1 MSLAM
6 TQIAR
11 RRANQLGNFVRVLE
25 FGAIHF
31 YYRARIAKE
40 NFRGRFDNARF
51 ARAGRAQKQ
60 QVADGPSRRV
70 QSRAKDLIEVYE
82 RLNALFLA
90 DDLGAHGGVE
100 VTRIVAWDRRINL
113 TVAAG
118 LLVFSTPSA

>member
-82 RLNALFLA
+82 RLNSLFLA
-90 DDLGAHGGVE
+90 DDLGALAVVQDPRMAPWDLRIQ
-100 VTRIVAWDRRINL
+100 VTW
-113 TVAAG
+113 
-118 LLVFSTPSA
+118 